1 MINELLIPS
10 FTFTP
15 LIMFTCA
22 VAMIVLRAGA
32 SRIFFD
38 VVGIFQA
45 GRMVKDA
52 ESVATVIEAIY
63 VDAFHGIQE
72 SAMEITESFD
82 ALLDATV
89 PIAREI
95 EEARIQFDK
104 FLSEAERTPE
114 VFEDISE
121 IGLAFGFSADEAFEA
136 SARMAQLAGTLGQGT
151 TPLGTE
157 IGMQFGLIS
166 GMETEEGM
174 QRLINLQQQTK
185 FMTKDTENAA
195 NQQQRLNI
203 MRSNSIEVLDQL
215 NTVENRS
222 AATMQQITYVMNQFA
237 SQAHLTGESIA
248 AMAAMSAT
256 LIEAGEEQGKG
267 GRALRMIYARLG
279 ADTNGARTT
288 IEKLG
293 ISVIDAET
301 GAMRPFSDILE
312 ELAQRYNS
320 MNGAQ
325 QQQLAQQVAG
335 NRHYTRLIKLLE
347 NVDRVRELEEEALT
361 GMFPAMEE
369 IERRRDTE
377 LFQLEQAEKQL
388 RNYQAAF
395 GETMID
401 NVRTGVEV
409 QTQFYNMLNQT
420 AEGPLGFFVD
430 RFAKFGIVMKTA
442 MGPTVQ
448 LMMAVYNL
456 SLSFQTLKAIQK
468 AAEEA
473 SAAGTSAHKNQ
484 YGQVQQNIH
493 SHHLYVNALHEL
505 RKAEILRQKFSK
517 TVAIPTTREEQA
529 AVREQVLELQKE
541 ESRLIAVSKEHDKN
555 IKILDNAIKATED
568 FALSLFGEAEANRD
582 LQVELIET
590 IRLRKEAFDAAA
602 LGPEAHEAGNKL
614 RAAKDKLNAA
624 KREGNRIDRDTE
636 FTNNTLIAQQR
647 THTEQTKFRTETE
660 KLLGGVKKDLHIQ
673 QHRYGLAEI
682 KLTEQE
688 AIAQQKKIDQQV
700 AFNNQ
705 VNSLSAALMGA
716 GMAFMFVGK
725 SERAQRAGMMLN
737 AASMAL
743 QIARMV
749 AKASATLKD
758 TYATYQNIQAT
769 ETATISQGKH
779 TMVTEM
785 STFAK
790 LQFTLATKLATTGL
804 MTFGTAAM
812 VVSAG
817 GLALL
822 AGAAYLLAGLFKD
835 VEDSAL
841 NMSTAILDLEE
852 VNDIVAG
859 MSLSAINSE
868 LETLNATID
877 RTKDATGALAKEQ
890 HDAAVDRRDQLLS
903 AKDIKLM
910 SDSGLLDVLKQVEEQ
925 DKILNDTLEK
935 HNKTGL
941 LSYIQYG
948 DAAIRRTANTTHGI
962 MMDNLEKNHGE
973 YMAFI
978 ERTGVRSIEDLEN
991 FGEQATDTLA
1001 ETTMD
1006 ATTVIGAAFE
1016 DAKDEMYEFNNAR
1029 EELFFGMNAGRVT
1042 GDLIR
1047 QVQQQGVENLITST
1061 EVIMHNTF
1069 NGLTI
1074 PEMADRVIAEI
1085 ESRGNKFGYSITS

>member
-1 MINELLIPS
+1 MISELLVPS
-10 FTFTP
+10 LTFTP

-166 GMETEEGM
+166 GMETEEAM

-279 ADTNGARTT
+279 ADTNGARAT

-312 ELAQRYNS
+312 ELAERYNT

-369 IERRRDTE
+369 IERRRNTE
-377 LFQLEQAEKQL
+377 LFQLEQAEKEL

-401 NVRTGVEV
+401 NVRTGVEI

-420 AEGPLGFFVD
+420 AEGPLGIFVNA
-430 RFAKFGIVMKTA
+430 FADVGFVMKTV

-456 SLSFQTLKAIQK
+456 RLSFLTLSAIQK
-468 AAEEA
+468 AAAQA
-473 SAAGTSAHKNQ
+473 SNAGTSAHKNQ
-484 YGQVQQNIH
+484 YGQIQENIH
-493 SHHLYVNALHEL
+493 LMHLYHNAVHEL
-505 RKAEILRQKFSK
+505 KKEEILRNMFA
-517 TVAIPTTREEQA
+517 TTEGIPTTREEQA
-529 AVREQVLELQKE
+529 ELREKLTALNEVITAQKRSVKAYGNEDLARREQLRNLDKEIERIRNLRDAKIQENLEARE
-541 ESRLIAVSKEHDKN
+541 GGFGDKFFETS
-555 IKILDNAIKATED
+555 IDRAYAEQMYTRAMDDRETIERQILDIAHKRH
-568 FALSLFGEAEANRD
+568 EAE
-582 LQVELIET
+582 V
-590 IRLRKEAFDAAA
+590 
-602 LGPEAHEAGNKL
+602 
-614 RAAKDKLNAA
+614 
-624 KREGNRIDRDTE
+624 
-636 FTNNTLIAQQR
+636 
-647 THTEQTKFRTETE
+647 
-660 KLLGGVKKDLHIQ
+660 LLGQNQSEFYEKRRQ
-673 QHRYGLAEI
+673 FGLAEI
-682 KLTEQE
+682 KLSKEE
-688 AIAQQKKIDQQV
+688 AMEQQKKIDKQV
-700 AFNNQ
+700 EQTNRINT
-705 VNSLSAALMGA
+705 LSGALMGA
-716 GMAFMFVGK
+716 GMAFMFLGK
-725 SERAQRAGMMLN
+725 SERAQRAGMLLN
-737 AASMAL
+737 AAAMAL

-749 AKASATLKD
+749 KSVAVTLQD
-758 TYATYQNIQAT
+758 THATYQNMQAT
-769 ETATISQGKH
+769 NAATIAQGRQA
-779 TMVTEM
+779 MMDEM

-790 LQFTLATKLATTGL
+790 LQYTLATKLATAATIS
-804 MTFGTAAM
+804 FGTAAM
-812 VVSAG
+812 IVSG
-817 GLALL
+817 GALALL
-822 AGAAYLLAGLFKD
+822 AGAAYLVAGLFGDIKD
-835 VEDSAL
+835 EAAGASMAMMNVAEVTKIYE
-841 NMSTAILDLEE
+841 NMTL
-852 VNDIVAG
+852 G
-859 MSLSAINSE
+859 QINNE
-868 LETLNATID
+868 LAEQNRIIEQ
-877 RTKDATGALAKEQ
+877 TKDATEGLAKEQ
-890 HDAAVDRRDQLLS
+890 HDAAVQRVADLNAARDVELAATDQIRNAIGEIES
-903 AKDIKLM
+903 AVEPYLGMSWYEQPVLDLVSGVDGAAAMEQWKRENEDIADEVIEFMKRT
-910 SDSGLLDVLKQVEEQ
+910 G
-925 DKILNDTLEK
+925 INTLEELDSF
-935 HNKTGL
+935 NERSL
-941 LSYIQYG
+941 QNLA
-948 DAAIRRTANTTHGI
+948 DTAEESANIVTSTF
-962 MMDNLEKNHGE
+962 EE
-973 YMAFI
+973 
-978 ERTGVRSIEDLEN
+978 
-991 FGEQATDTLA
+991 AT
-1001 ETTMD
+1001 
-1006 ATTVIGAAFE
+1006 
-1016 DAKDEMYEFNNAR
+1016 DEMYEFNNAR